1 MRSIEIPKQSQLTFK
16 HEIATLPASQVARN
30 DILKIKKSFI
40 HSGTKDTWRSAVP
53 PEFVAC
59 LMSGLT

>member
-53 PEFVAC
+53 PEF
-59 LMSGLT
+59 G